1 MDNLVD
7 GSRDELLFSLLQLA
21 DGRPVISIVRGLAS
35 NCKIRSGKQ
44 KRHSAK
50 AEWRRYLKQ
59 AAVDK
64 PYVELSFAQL
74 ASLGWHWKSHR
85 LKRRAGNRVR
95 HQTSAGC
102 KWPGHAKHV
111 RGGQF
116 PIQGSATHT

>member
-64 PYVELSFAQL
+64 PLLSYPSLNWLVL
-74 ASLGWHWKSHR
+74 AGTGNL
-85 LKRRAGNRVR
+85 AG
-95 HQTSAGC
+95 
-102 KWPGHAKHV
+102 
-111 RGGQF
+111 
-116 PIQGSATHT
+116 